1 MRILVTWSGWR
12 NPRRSW
18 EWLTAEA
25 LKKIGHE
32 VHMVHTIEKIA
43 FEPDVIFSTSNAVL
57 AMHYAR
63 AFRKPYVCW
72 LIAGFPEGAR
82 GTEAEEAL
90 ANADLLLAVSE
101 TAKQDFL
108 KSFPREV
115 EVHVAYHGVL
125 DGREFVGEPERDLGF
140 CFIGDPADE
149 RKRFSWFAEAVNL
162 AGVPARIISPNPVKE
177 LKGLSVAQIYTAVD
191 DRTKFELLAKSMGLI
206 ISSSWETFAL
216 HAAES
221 ASVETPV
228 ISADL
233 PVIREIWGDSV
244 LYGSNPDE
252 LAWRIFELLE
262 DPKLGEKKGKEM
274 RKIFDEKGL
283 DLISCAKRLTRF
295 FTEVVS

>member
-1 MRILVTWSGWR
+1 MKILYIWSGWR

-32 VHMVHTIEKIA
+32 VHMVHTIEKIPS
-43 FEPDVIFSTSNAVL
+43 EPDVIFSTSNAVL

-63 AFRKPYVCW
+63 AFRKPYICW

-108 KSFPREV
+108 KSFPREI

-125 DGREFVGEPERDLGF
+125 DGREFVGELKRDDSF
-140 CFIGDPADE
+140 CFIGDPADG

-162 AGVPARIISPNPVKE
+162 TGVPARIISPNEVKTI
-177 LKGLSVAQIYTAVD
+177 GQLSSVEIYIAVD
-191 DRTKFELLAKSMGLI
+191 DTDKFELLARSSALVVT
-206 ISSSWETFAL
+206 SSWETFAL
-216 HAAES
+216 HIAEA
-221 ASVETPV
+221 ASVSTPV
-228 ISADL
+228 VSADL
-233 PVIREIWGDSV
+233 PVVRELWGDSV
-244 LYGSNPDE
+244 LYGNNTDE
-252 LAWRIFELLE
+252 IAWRIFELLE

-274 RKIFDEKGL
+274 RRIFDEKGL
-283 DLISCAKRLTRF
+283 DLISCAKRLTKWF
-295 FTEVVS
+295 EEVVS